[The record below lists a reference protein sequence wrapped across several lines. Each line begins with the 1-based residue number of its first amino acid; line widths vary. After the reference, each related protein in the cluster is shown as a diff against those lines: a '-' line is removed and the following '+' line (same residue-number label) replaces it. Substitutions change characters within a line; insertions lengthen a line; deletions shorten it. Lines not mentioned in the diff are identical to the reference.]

1 MLDFK
6 IDNISGY
13 DIIKTIKLN
22 SKTNNI
28 SIIVITGKKDEN
40 VLSDVL
46 QLGADYF
53 IQKPFEEDEL
63 ISKID
68 VAFRNL
74 IRYNKTLYQNVEL
87 NRKLGDRD
95 KQLLETQIRYKDLIN
110 SIADPIYIFHKESL
124 SIVECNEA
132 MQKKYGYSTQEMKNL
147 ILLDLVKVDEAPK
160 VMKNWNLHFQLRLRL
175 FHQY

>member
-1 MLDFK
+1 MQNKLLIIDDDKSFVKLLICILNAKLPELKVSYSTNGELGLKKIFNLLPDLILLDLK

-110 SIADPIYIFHKESL
+110 SIADPI
-124 SIVECNEA
+124 
-132 MQKKYGYSTQEMKNL
+132 
-147 ILLDLVKVDEAPK
+147 
-160 VMKNWNLHFQLRLRL
+160 
-175 FHQY
+175 